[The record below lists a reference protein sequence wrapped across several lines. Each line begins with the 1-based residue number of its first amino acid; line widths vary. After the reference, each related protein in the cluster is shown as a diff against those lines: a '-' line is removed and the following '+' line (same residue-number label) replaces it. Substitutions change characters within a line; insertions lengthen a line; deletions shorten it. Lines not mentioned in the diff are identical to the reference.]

1 MVIPVEIVPARPEE
15 RIVKEEITHRHGNP
29 SVRHFA
35 IFSRIFQFCFEGFSV
50 CECCECL
57 CLTKGL

>member
-15 RIVKEEITHRHGNP
+15 RIVKEKIAHRHGNP

-35 IFSRIFQFCFEGFSV
+35 IFSRIFRFYVGGFSV
-50 CECCECL
+50 WVNVVNVCV
-57 CLTKGL
+57 